1 MDINN
6 FTIKHSF
13 SNFAVDFTFSIKNA
27 QIVCIFGKSGSGK
40 STILRA
46 LSGLNSKA
54 LIDKE
59 KLAFLFQ
66 DNSVF
71 TNFNVWENIVFSTT
85 KTLKDEIKY
94 YLKSYLSFK
103 EKKYFLYLLR
113 LAKLNHL
120 RYEKVDNLSGGQRQ
134 RLALLCALA
143 KNSEFILL
151 DEPFSALDDENKE
164 NLMKFIAKINKEFK
178 NKIIFVSHSKYEIYS
193 LADVIYEIEDG
204 KNKKIYT
211 KEEFKKEKI
220 GKI

>member
-6 FTIKHSF
+6 FYIKHSF
-13 SNFAVDFTFSIKNA
+13 SNFDVDFTFSIKNA
-27 QIVCIFGKSGSGK
+27 QIVCIFGRSGSGK
-40 STILRA
+40 STVLRA
-46 LSGLNSKA
+46 LAGLNSKA

-94 YLKSYLSFK
+94 YLKNYLSFK

-113 LAKLNHL
+113 LANLRHL
-120 RYEKVDNLSGGQRQ
+120 RYEKVENLSGGQRQ

-164 NLMKFIAKINKEFK
+164 ILMKFIVKINKEFK

-204 KNKKIYT
+204 KNKKTYT
-211 KEEFKKEKI
+211 KQEFKKEKI